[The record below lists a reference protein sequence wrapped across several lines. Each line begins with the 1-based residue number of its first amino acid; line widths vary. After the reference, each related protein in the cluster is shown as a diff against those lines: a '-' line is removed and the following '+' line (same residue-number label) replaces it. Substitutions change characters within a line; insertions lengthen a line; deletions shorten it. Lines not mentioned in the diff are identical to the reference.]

1 MTSFITRAR
10 WTALAAAA
18 TLALF
23 ACTKVESVL
32 SVEDPDIINPSDV
45 QSPAGAEAARIGALA
60 RLNAATSG
68 DEGLFLMGGL
78 FTDEFINGDSF
89 IDRQGVDQ
97 RVITEAN
104 TFMTTANRLTHRPR
118 LSAEQAIGLLKTYSP
133 TGPAWKLGEM
143 YFVEAY
149 IENLVAENYCNG
161 LVFSDVVNASEV
173 YGSPM
178 TTQAAFER
186 ALAHADSGLS
196 LVTGTGTDDVR
207 VRNSLKVL
215 KGRILLNLN
224 RQTDAALAVNGVP
237 TTFTFKMNH
246 SATTSSN
253 NIWSLNNSNRR
264 YSVSSLE
271 GTNGMNFGTAN
282 DPRLPVCQ
290 GGDAAC
296 KAVGV
301 TNANRD
307 DQGRPFAVQLIW
319 PARESPVTIIGGIEA
334 RMIEA
339 EAQLKA
345 GDAAG
350 ALVTLNAAR
359 ATVTGLTPLVDAGSQ
374 AAREDQ
380 LFRERAFWFF
390 GTGHRLGDMRRLI
403 RQYSRTA
410 NTVFPIGAWH
420 KGGNYGS
427 DVNFPMPQAEL
438 NNPQVTSTC
447 IDRNA

>member
-1 MTSFITRAR
+1 MTRAR
-10 WTALAAAA
+10 WTAIAAA
-18 TLALF
+18 TTLALL
-23 ACTKVESVL
+23 ACNKVESVL
-32 SVEDPDIINPSDV
+32 SVQDPDIINPSDV
-45 QSPAGAEAARIGALA
+45 QSAAGAEASRIGALA

-68 DEGLFLMGGL
+68 DESLFLLGGL

-89 IDRQGVDQ
+89 IDRQGIDQ

-104 TFMTTANRLTHRPR
+104 SFLTTANRLTHRPR
-118 LSAEQAIGLLKTYSP
+118 LSAEQAIGLIRTYAP
-133 TGPAWKLGEM
+133 TAPVWKIGEM

-149 IENLVAENYCNG
+149 IENLVAEHYCNG
-161 LVFSDVVNASEV
+161 LVFSDVVDAQEV

-186 ALAHADSGLS
+186 ALAHADSGLA

-207 VRNSLKVL
+207 VRNALKVT

-224 RQTDAALAVNGVP
+224 RAADAALAVNGVP
-237 TTFTFKMNH
+237 TTFKLRMLH

-253 NIWSLNNSNRR
+253 TVWSLNNLNRR
-264 YSVSSLE
+264 YSVSSAE

-282 DPRLPVCQ
+282 DPRVPVCQ

-296 KAVGV
+296 RAVGV
-301 TNANRD
+301 TQTSRD
-307 DQGRPFAVQLIW
+307 DLGRPFAVQLIW
-319 PARESPVTIIGGIEA
+319 PTRDSAVTIVGGIEA

-339 EAQLKA
+339 EAQLKT
-345 GDAAG
+345 DATG
-350 ALVTLNAAR
+350 ATTLATLNAAR

-374 AAREDQ
+374 TAREDQ

-390 GTGHRLGDMRRLI
+390 GTGHRMGDMRRLI
-403 RQYSRTA
+403 RQYQRAA
-410 NTVFPIGAWH
+410 NTVFPTGAWH

-427 DVNFPMPQAEL
+427 DVNFPVPQAEL
-438 NNPQVTSTC
+438 NNPQVSSTC